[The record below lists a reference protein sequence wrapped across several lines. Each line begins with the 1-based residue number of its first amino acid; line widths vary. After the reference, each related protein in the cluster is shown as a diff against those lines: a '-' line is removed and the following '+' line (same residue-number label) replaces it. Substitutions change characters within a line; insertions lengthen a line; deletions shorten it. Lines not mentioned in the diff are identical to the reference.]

1 MEPPINRLIDDLL
14 KLVFWKVPLID
25 LIRAKAVCRR
35 WKCLVDNK
43 HFQVGFANSHTYC
56 PLAFMKN
63 DFGNHVWLGYDSTSS
78 KWKRMPA
85 FGDIVKKVDPLRT
98 RGSWKGMLCLKSGND
113 YSSYTMFNPVIG
125 ESKPLPKS
133 SDYWGASELQ
143 MVVEEETKNLK
154 IVAIRGQGTEVYNF
168 ASNSWT
174 KVASMPGS
182 ITNLTICKLKAKN
195 GAAYSNGFLYC
206 VGQSQ
211 EGFYILVSFNV
222 ATEKWSDDV
231 IESPYPTSNAM
242 EVECQVVECGGKI
255 FAITE
260 TKVGLVEIWMFDC
273 NTQRFSWVMEMPEG
287 MCADVLNIEP
297 GVHQELP
304 KPGNIQCTANSQQ
317 IFIWQNHGQTIAAFH
332 LLERK
337 WEILPSIWTSDYT
350 RSCPDMD
357 TVEID
362 AAFFEPT
369 FFELTVDVTGN
380 S

>member
-1 MEPPINRLIDDLL
+1 MESPINRLIDDLL
-14 KLVFWKVPLID
+14 MLVFWKVPLID

-43 HFQVGFANSHTYC
+43 HFRVGFANSHTYC

-85 FGDIVKKVDPLRT
+85 LGGIVTRVDPLRT
-98 RGSWKGMLCLKSGND
+98 RGTWKGSLCLKSCNG
-113 YSSYTMFNPVIG
+113 YSSYIMFNPVIG
-125 ESKPLPKS
+125 ESKPLPPS
-133 SDYWGASELQ
+133 SDHWGASELQ

-154 IVAIRGQGTEVYNF
+154 IVAIRGEEQVTEVYNF

-174 KVASMPGS
+174 TALPLPGG
-182 ITNLTICKLKAKN
+182 ITITMSKLKAKN

-206 VGQSQ
+206 VGQSRA
-211 EGFYILVSFNV
+211 GFNILVSFNV
-222 ATEKWSDDV
+222 ATEKWSDNI
-231 IESPYPTSNAM
+231 IESPYPTSNPR

-273 NTQRFSWVMEMPEG
+273 NTQRFSWVMEMPERR
-287 MCADVLNIEP
+287 CADVLNIKP

-304 KPGNIQCTANSQQ
+304 KPGHIRCTANSQQ
-317 IFIWQNHGQTIAAFH
+317 IFIWQNHRQTIAAFH
-332 LLERK
+332 LLERE
-337 WEILPSIWTSDYT
+337 WEILPSIWRSDSI
-350 RSCPDMD
+350 RSCPNVDA
-357 TVEID
+357 VEVD

-369 FFELTVDVTGN
+369 FFELTVN

>member
-1 MEPPINRLIDDLL
+1 
-14 KLVFWKVPLID
+14 
-25 LIRAKAVCRR
+25 
-35 WKCLVDNK
+35 
-43 HFQVGFANSHTYC
+43 
-56 PLAFMKN
+56 MKN
-63 DFGNHVWLGYDSTSS
+63 DFGKHVWLGYDSTSS

-85 FGDIVKKVDPLRT
+85 LGDIVKKVDPLRT
-98 RGSWKGMLCLKSGND
+98 RGSWKGILCLKSGNG

-125 ESKPLPKS
+125 ESKPLPPS

-154 IVAIRGQGTEVYNF
+154 IIAIRGEQPVTEVYNF

-174 KVASMPGS
+174 TASPMPGS
-182 ITNLTICKLKAKN
+182 ITITICKLKAKN

-211 EGFYILVSFNV
+211 EGFNILVSFNV
-222 ATEKWSDDV
+222 ATETWSDNV
-231 IESPYPTSNAM
+231 IESPYPTSNAR

-273 NTQRFSWVMEMPEG
+273 NTQRFSWVTEMPER
-287 MCADVLNIEP
+287 MCADVLNIRR

-304 KPGNIQCTANSQQ
+304 KPGNIRCTANSQQ
-317 IFIWQNHGQTIAAFH
+317 IFIWQNRRQKIAAFH
-332 LLERK
+332 LLKRE
-337 WEILPSIWTSDYT
+337 WEKHPSIWRSDDI
-350 RSCPDMD
+350 RSCPDVD
-357 TVEID
+357 AVEVD

-369 FFELTVDVTGN
+369 FFELTVN

>member
-1 MEPPINRLIDDLL
+1 
-14 KLVFWKVPLID
+14 
-25 LIRAKAVCRR
+25 
-35 WKCLVDNK
+35 
-43 HFQVGFANSHTYC
+43 
-56 PLAFMKN
+56 
-63 DFGNHVWLGYDSTSS
+63 
-78 KWKRMPA
+78 
-85 FGDIVKKVDPLRT
+85 
-98 RGSWKGMLCLKSGND
+98 
-113 YSSYTMFNPVIG
+113 MFNPVIG

-154 IVAIRGQGTEVYNF
+154 IVAIGGQVTEVYNF

-174 KVASMPGS
+174 TVALTPKS
-182 ITNLTICKLKAKN
+182 ITNLMICKLKAKN

-231 IESPYPTSNAM
+231 IESPYPTSNAN

-273 NTQRFSWVMEMPEG
+273 NTQRFSWVMEMPER
-287 MCADVLNIEP
+287 MCTEVLNIET

-317 IFIWQNHGQTIAAFH
+317 IFIWQNHRQTIAAFH

-337 WEILPSIWTSDYT
+337 WEILPSIRRSDYT
-350 RSCPDMD
+350 RSCPDVD
-357 TVEID
+357 TVEVD

-369 FFELTVDVTGN
+369 FFELTVDVAGN

>member
-1 MEPPINRLIDDLL
+1 MESPINRLIDDLL
-14 KLVFWKVPLID
+14 MLVFWKVPLID

-43 HFQVGFANSHTYC
+43 HFRVGFANSHTYC

-85 FGDIVKKVDPLRT
+85 LGGIVTRVDPLRT
-98 RGSWKGMLCLKSGND
+98 RGTWKGSLCLKSCNG
-113 YSSYTMFNPVIG
+113 YSSYIMFNPVIG
-125 ESKPLPKS
+125 ESKPLPPS

-154 IVAIRGQGTEVYNF
+154 IVAIRGEEQVTEVYNF

-174 KVASMPGS
+174 TASPMPGG
-182 ITNLTICKLKAKN
+182 ITITMSKLKAKN

-206 VGQSQ
+206 VGQSRA
-211 EGFYILVSFNV
+211 GFNILVSFNV
-222 ATEKWSDDV
+222 ATEKWSDNV
-231 IESPYPTSNAM
+231 IESPYPTSNPR

-273 NTQRFSWVMEMPEG
+273 NTQRFSWVMEMPERR
-287 MCADVLNIEP
+287 CADVLNIKP

-304 KPGNIQCTANSQQ
+304 KPGHIRCTANSQQ
-317 IFIWQNHGQTIAAFH
+317 IFIWQNHRQTIAAFH
-332 LLERK
+332 LLERE
-337 WEILPSIWTSDYT
+337 WEILPSIWRSDSI
-350 RSCPDMD
+350 RSCPNVDA
-357 TVEID
+357 VEVD

-369 FFELTVDVTGN
+369 FFELTVN